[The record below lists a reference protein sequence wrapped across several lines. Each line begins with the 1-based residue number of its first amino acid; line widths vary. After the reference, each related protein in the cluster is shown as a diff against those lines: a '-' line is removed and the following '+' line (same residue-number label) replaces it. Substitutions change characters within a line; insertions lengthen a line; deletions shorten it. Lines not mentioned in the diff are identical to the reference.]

1 VIAAAGFAE
10 QDLRDIVNVAV
21 RVVEAAGAVVIV
33 TGAAVAFIRF
43 LTVCFRQRGMAQ
55 FAQVRLDL
63 GRFLALGIEFQ
74 LAADILRTA
83 VSPTF
88 KQLAQLAA
96 VAGIRTALNFF
107 LSREIKEQRELV
119 AAARAHGPGSSAD
132 SSHADTTH
140 PGAPHAD
147 ARGSARAIR
156 AALAP
161 WAHWRD
167 PR

>member
-1 VIAAAGFAE
+1 VIVAAGFTE
-10 QDLRDIVNVAV
+10 QNLRDIVDVAV

-33 TGAAVAFIRF
+33 IGTAVAFIRF
-43 LTVCFRQRGMAQ
+43 LAVCVRQRGMAQ

-96 VAGIRTALNFF
+96 VAAIRTALNFF
-107 LSREIKEQRELV
+107 LSREIREQQQLV
-119 AAARAHGPGSSAD
+119 AAGRAGTPDPGAG
-132 SSHADTTH
+132 SSHAD
-140 PGAPHAD
+140 
-147 ARGSARAIR
+147 ARRSGDMIR
-156 AALAP
+156 SVLGP
-161 WAHWRD
+161 WAQWRD
-167 PR
+167 DSR

>member
-1 VIAAAGFAE
+1 VIVAAGFAE

-33 TGAAVAFIRF
+33 IGAAVAFIRF

-96 VAGIRTALNFF
+96 VAAIRTALNFF
-107 LSREIKEQRELV
+107 LSKEIREQQKLV
-119 AAARAHGPGSSAD
+119 AADRADRPDSTAGGS
-132 SSHADTTH
+132 HT
-140 PGAPHAD
+140 D
-147 ARGSARAIR
+147 ARGSGRAIR
-156 AALAP
+156 SALAP
-161 WAHWRD
+161 WAYWRD

>member
-1 VIAAAGFAE
+1 MIVAAGFAE
-10 QDLRDIVNVAV
+10 QDLRDIVVVAV

-33 TGAAVAFIRF
+33 IGTAVAFLRF
-43 LTVCFRQRGMAQ
+43 LAACFRQRGMSQ

-88 KQLAQLAA
+88 NQLAQLAA
-96 VAGIRTALNFF
+96 VAAIRTALNFF
-107 LSREIKEQRELV
+107 LSREIREQQELV
-119 AAARAHGPGSSAD
+119 AAARTPGPDTSAAA
-132 SSHADTTH
+132 SHAAASH
-140 PGAPHAD
+140 AAASHAD
-147 ARGSARAIR
+147 ARGSGRAIR
-156 AALAP
+156 SALTP
-161 WAHWRD
+161 WAYWRD